1 MDIEFPFDKIKK
13 LHRSVCIKKKK
24 STLVISL
31 TCTFKN
37 GHRSS

>member
-24 STLVISL
+24 KHIGNITDMYI
-31 TCTFKN
+31 
-37 GHRSS
+37 

>member
-13 LHRSVCIKKKK
+13 LHRSVCVKKK